1 MVPCDW
7 VVTLGKRL
15 VISSE
20 AASERSLPS
29 PSRFSSIF
37 SGSFLSPR
45 LAHSPSASVGFLSGS
60 QCSPTSG
67 KSSINVSPGCPRRQL
82 LTSSSSSTP
91 EATFMPSVWKSS
103 SSLSSSCFRN
113 AFQRALFFGERFFNF
128 VPLIFEFLS
137 LVSPTEFS
145 SLLGY
150 FPSTCKSGPPSIS
163 SFFRVFLLFLVTLR
177 RPSLPSQTVPS
188 FSGKTLLFSSLS
200 FCPGFMMSPSFKND
214 IISRS

>member
-37 SGSFLSPR
+37 SDSFLSPR
-45 LAHSPSASVGFLSGS
+45 LAHSPSASAGFLSGS

-67 KSSINVSPGCPRRQL
+67 KSSINVSPGFPRRQL

-150 FPSTCKSGPPSIS
+150 FLSTCKSGPPSIS